1 MYLEKRVRKNVFDGA
16 ARKDV
21 LGKTCSDA
29 RVRPL
34 PVCQAGPETDLFCRN
49 ERCRRN
55 GTSVCTDPCCTNV
68 QNKSVWTGRLCGAR
82 AREGTGVFGEAEKT
96 YRTGQH
102 KTCAELCSGCSS
114 FVKGSA
120 AETHPRRLRPKRSHP
135 GVCSCT
141 KAGLACILCTR
152 TKLFFSC
159 TPSYFPH
166 ASCHVNTFCAL
177 LAEQNALLD
186 RGGDPHAG
194 RVLERV
200 CKRQEK
206 SITD

>member
-1 MYLEKRVRKNVFDGA
+1 MELLGKMSLARRVRMHVFGRSLSVRQGRRRISSVGTKGA
-16 ARKDV
+16 GGTALPCAQILAAQTYR
-21 LGKTCSDA
+21 T
-29 RVRPL
+29 RVSG
-34 PVCQAGPETDLFCRN
+34 QADCAAHGQEKEPAFL
-49 ERCRRN
+49 
-55 GTSVCTDPCCTNV
+55 
-68 QNKSVWTGRLCGAR
+68 
-82 AREGTGVFGEAEKT
+82 GEAEKT

-135 GVCSCT
+135 GVYSCT

-159 TPSYFPH
+159 TPPYFPH